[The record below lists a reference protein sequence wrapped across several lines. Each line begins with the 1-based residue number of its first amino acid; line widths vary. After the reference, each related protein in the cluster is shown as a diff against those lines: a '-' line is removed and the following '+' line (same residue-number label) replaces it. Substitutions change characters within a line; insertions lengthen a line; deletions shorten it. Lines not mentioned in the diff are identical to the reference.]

1 MSQAI
6 GCACFDLIATRGWKR
21 FWGCWARHHFL
32 PILSVLRELLRQI
45 ASVIKQFSRERR
57 ARLPLPRPGST
68 SHVEL
73 LKKCWLAAHE
83 SSKSHYIS
91 ATGHSSQCEL
101 KMSGSTA
108 SRRSSFKSLK
118 TRHA

>member
-1 MSQAI
+1 MGQEI
-6 GCACFDLIATRGWKR
+6 GYACFDLIATRGWKR
-21 FWGCWARHHFL
+21 FWGCWARHHSL
-32 PILSVLRELLRQI
+32 PILSVLRELLRRI

-57 ARLPLPRPGST
+57 ARLPLPRPGFT
-68 SHVEL
+68 LPLEL
-73 LKKCWLAAHE
+73 LRRCWLAAYE
-83 SSKSHYIS
+83 SWKSHYIS

-108 SRRSSFKSLK
+108 SRRSSFTSLK